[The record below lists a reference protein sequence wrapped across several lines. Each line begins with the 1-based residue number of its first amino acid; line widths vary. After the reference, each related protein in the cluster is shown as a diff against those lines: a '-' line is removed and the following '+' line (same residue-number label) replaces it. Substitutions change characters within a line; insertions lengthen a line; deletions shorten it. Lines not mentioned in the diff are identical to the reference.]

1 MVDVRETP
9 LPGVGVRYDFDT
21 EDGDQLGVIVHR
33 GGRRD
38 VLIYSSDDPDACAT
52 TLRLSVGETRALAE
66 LLGAT
71 RVSEVAAA
79 VQQDVEGL
87 AIDWLHV
94 LDGSA
99 YVGRSIGEGQIRSR
113 SGVSIVAVIRGTQTF
128 AAPEPDFTFEAGDV
142 AVAIGTA
149 EGLATVQG
157 LFGK

>member
-1 MVDVRETP
+1 
-9 LPGVGVRYDFDT
+9 
-21 EDGDQLGVIVHR
+21 
-33 GGRRD
+33 
-38 VLIYSSDDPDACAT
+38 
-52 TLRLSVGETRALAE
+52 
-66 LLGAT
+66 
-71 RVSEVAAA
+71 
-79 VQQDVEGL
+79 
-87 AIDWLHV
+87 LHV